1 MSKPVKNVKSAKP
14 VKAVKAVPVK
24 APARKAAPATK
35 PVTSSKLAKPVKPAK
50 SEYARAGVDI
60 DLEATA
66 IKALINNLSFK
77 RKGKYTMMGAVGHFA
92 GLIDF
97 GPLALALTTD
107 GVGTKMLVAD
117 QQEDWSTVG
126 IDCIAMNVN
135 DLYVMNMEPV
145 SFVDY
150 IATDK
155 LSTEKMAQIGIGL
168 NEGARQANI
177 DIVGGE
183 TASLRGLVHGLDLA
197 GACLG
202 VQTKDRIITGE
213 KIRPGNK
220 IVGIPST
227 GVHSNGLSLA
237 RRVVEKYA
245 DYDTKLKNK
254 KTLGQELLTPT
265 RIYSEV
271 LKVTAKCTVHGMC
284 HVTGGGL
291 LNFRRLSKYGFVF
304 DNPITPPEIFRWMQ
318 KAGDISDEEMYRTF
332 NMGMGYAYVV
342 PEKSVACIQKM
353 VPGAKVVGT
362 VVKEPGAFLGELEIT

>member
-1 MSKPVKNVKSAKP
+1 MSKKAGSAY
-14 VKAVKAVPVK
+14 
-24 APARKAAPATK
+24 AA
-35 PVTSSKLAKPVKPAK
+35 
-50 SEYARAGVDI
+50 AGVDI

-66 IKALINNLSFK
+66 IKSLIKNLSYK
-77 RKGKYTMMGAVGHFA
+77 RKGKCKMMGAVGHFA

-97 GPLALALTTD
+97 GEQVLALTTD
-107 GVGTKMLVAD
+107 GVGTKMLIAD
-117 QQEDWSTVG
+117 QQKDWSTVG

-135 DLYVMNMEPV
+135 DLYVMNMEPIA
-145 SFVDY
+145 FVDY

-155 LSTEKMAQIGIGL
+155 LSIERMAQIGLGL
-168 NEGARQANI
+168 NEGAKQANI

-183 TASLRGLVHGLDLA
+183 TASLRGLVNGLDLA

-202 VQTKDRIITGE
+202 MQQKDKIITGE

-237 RRVVEKYA
+237 RSVVEKYA
-245 DYDTKLKNK
+245 GYDKKFKGK
-254 KTLGQELLTPT
+254 KTFGQELLTPT

-291 LNFRRLSKYGFVF
+291 LNFNRLSKYGFVF
-304 DNPITPPEIFRWMQ
+304 DNPIKPPAIFGWMQ

-342 PEKSVACIQKM
+342 PEKSVACITKM
-353 VPGAKVVGT
+353 VPGAQVVGS

>member
-1 MSKPVKNVKSAKP
+1 MSKIVAKKP
-14 VKAVKAVPVK
+14 AVKKIAAKKAMAKKPKPAVK
-24 APARKAAPATK
+24 K
-35 PVTSSKLAKPVKPAK
+35 PVTKKTPVKTAPAK
-50 SEYARAGVDI
+50 SAYAQAGVDI

-66 IKALINNLSFK
+66 IKALIKNLK
-77 RKGKYTMMGAVGHFA
+77 YRRKGKYTMMGAVGHFA

-117 QQEDWSTVG
+117 QQEDWTTVG

-155 LSTEKMAQIGIGL
+155 LSMEKMAQIGKGL
-168 NEGARQANI
+168 NEGAKQANI

-202 VQTKDRIITGE
+202 VQDKKKIITGE

-220 IVGIPST
+220 IVGVPST
-227 GVHSNGLSLA
+227 GIHSNGLSLA
-237 RRVVEKYA
+237 RRVVEKYGS
-245 DYDTKLKNK
+245 YDEKLKNK
-254 KTLGQELLTPT
+254 KTLGAELLTPT

-291 LNFRRLSKYGFVF
+291 LNFKRLSKYGFVF
-304 DNPITPPEIFRWMQ
+304 DNPIKPPEVFDWIQ
-318 KAGDISDEEMYRTF
+318 KKGDIADEEMYRTF

-342 PEKSVACIQKM
+342 PEKSVACVLKM
-353 VPGAKVVGT
+353 VKGAKVVGT
-362 VVKEPGAFLGELEIT
+362 VVKEPGAWLGEIEIT